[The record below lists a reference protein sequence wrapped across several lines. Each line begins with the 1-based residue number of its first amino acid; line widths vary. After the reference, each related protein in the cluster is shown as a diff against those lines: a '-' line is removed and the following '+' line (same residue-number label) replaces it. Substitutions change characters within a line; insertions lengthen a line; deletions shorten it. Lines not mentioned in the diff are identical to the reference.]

1 MSPLEIFIIIF
12 AGILL
17 LDIVLIPGVLVK
29 KKQRAQKE
37 ILEAALYYL
46 KSDES
51 ILKQFGEYNALI
63 TVKSRIALDNYSP
76 NSYFKDNETAFNKI
90 YYVLDRK
97 AQISDKLT
105 NFLTDNLFMNE
116 KEYPYLV
123 KKFTSFIKSSKYFL
137 IKVRYISSAG
147 NNLGEKTIALSKE
160 QVQTIENTPELYMS
174 KSKLR
179 DIEKEKVELRK
190 KELYARVDSI
200 IKKSNDISKVLI
212 VKKNKKVLDDLV
224 DKLYDRT
231 VNSIEKIKSN
241 SSNEWDLITSEINN
255 IEIDINT
262 IILNEQRIL
271 KYYESDEFKKVKEAC
286 QTLINSQ
293 KEFNKY
299 ISEKAKAISKL
310 FGTRVTRNET
320 EHEDVY
326 QYTRLYEK
334 TLNPF
339 TAEVSSSVFGSAEN
353 NPIGYILK
361 NFYPNK
367 SIYKEQIENLKTLLS
382 ELETLKEAQQIIENY
397 KKEYTDY
404 IKDAPSYVIDDDE
417 DGFYERLGFTII
429 DDSMLN
435 IEYKFVYTSDGRM
448 AQRSFSVPMNEENIA
463 EIINRLETRLSISA
477 QAKEQRA
484 IMTPKL
490 RNHILER
497 DNHTCCICGNSI
509 HNEHNLLLEVDHIIP
524 ISKGGLTIES
534 NLQTLCWKCNRK
546 KSDKIIK

>member
-1 MSPLEIFIIIF
+1 MSPLTIFIIIF

-17 LDIVLIPGVLVK
+17 LDVALIPGMLVK
-29 KKQRAQKE
+29 KKQREQRE

-46 KSDES
+46 KLDVS
-51 ILKQFGEYNALI
+51 ILKQYSGYDAI
-63 TVKSRIALDNYSP
+63 IIVKSRVALDNYSP
-76 NSYFKDNETAFNKI
+76 ISYFKDNDNTFNKV
-90 YYVLDRK
+90 YYILDRK
-97 AQISDKLT
+97 AQINDKLT
-105 NFLTDNLFMNE
+105 SFLKDNPLKNE

-123 KKFTSFIKSSKYFL
+123 NRFNSFIQSSKYFL

-147 NNLGEKTIALSKE
+147 NNLGEKLITLSKT

-179 DIEKEKVELRK
+179 EIEKEKVEIRK
-190 KELYARVDSI
+190 KELYARVNSI
-200 IKKSNDISKVLI
+200 IKKSNEISKVLI
-212 VKKNKKVLDDLV
+212 VEKSKKILDDLV

-231 VNSIEKIKSN
+231 VNSIEKIKTN

-271 KYYESDEFKKVKEAC
+271 IYYESDEFKQIKEAC
-286 QTLINSQ
+286 KTLINSQ

-299 ISEKAKAISKL
+299 ISEKTKAISKL

-320 EHEDVY
+320 EHEDIY
-326 QYTRLYEK
+326 QYSRLYEK

-353 NPIGYILK
+353 NPIGYVLK
-361 NFYPNK
+361 NFYPDK

-382 ELETLKEAQQIIENY
+382 ELETLKEAKKIIDNY
-397 KKEYTDY
+397 KKEYSNY
-404 IKDAPSYVIDDDE
+404 IKDVPSYVIEYDE
-417 DGFYERLGFTII
+417 EGFYERLGFTII

-435 IEYKFVYTSDGRM
+435 VEYKFVYTSDGRM
-448 AQRSFSVPMNEENIA
+448 AKRSFSVPMNEENIA
-463 EIINRLETRLSISA
+463 EIINKLETRLLISV

-490 RNHILER
+490 RNYILER
-497 DNHTCCICGNSI
+497 DNHTCCMCGNST
-509 HNEHNLLLEVDHIIP
+509 HNEPNLLLEVDHIIP

-534 NLQTLCWKCNRK
+534 NLQTLCWKCNRT

>member
-46 KSDES
+46 KLDES

-123 KKFTSFIKSSKYFL
+123 KQFTSFIKNSKYFL

-179 DIEKEKVELRK
+179 EIEKERVEIRK

-212 VKKNKKVLDDLV
+212 VKKNKKILDDLV

-231 VNSIEKIKSN
+231 VNSIER
-241 SSNEWDLITSEINN
+241 
-255 IEIDINT
+255 
-262 IILNEQRIL
+262 LN
-271 KYYESDEFKKVKEAC
+271 
-286 QTLINSQ
+286 
-293 KEFNKY
+293 
-299 ISEKAKAISKL
+299 
-310 FGTRVTRNET
+310 
-320 EHEDVY
+320 
-326 QYTRLYEK
+326 
-334 TLNPF
+334 
-339 TAEVSSSVFGSAEN
+339 
-353 NPIGYILK
+353 
-361 NFYPNK
+361 
-367 SIYKEQIENLKTLLS
+367 QI
-382 ELETLKEAQQIIENY
+382 Q
-397 KKEYTDY
+397 
-404 IKDAPSYVIDDDE
+404 V
-417 DGFYERLGFTII
+417 
-429 DDSMLN
+429 
-435 IEYKFVYTSDGRM
+435 
-448 AQRSFSVPMNEENIA
+448 MNGI
-463 EIINRLETRLSISA
+463 
-477 QAKEQRA
+477 
-484 IMTPKL
+484 
-490 RNHILER
+490 
-497 DNHTCCICGNSI
+497 
-509 HNEHNLLLEVDHIIP
+509 
-524 ISKGGLTIES
+524 
-534 NLQTLCWKCNRK
+534 
-546 KSDKIIK
+546 